1 MIDNAGLKLFI
12 NKNNLK
18 NFTTIDDYKLIKS
31 SDNHSFGTLI
41 LKTRINHIRGINE
54 LFKKI
59 NSSQK
64 VGDIFI
70 GFFESKQSRYDRIL
84 GTKKNSFFLKLHD
97 FILHRFL
104 SKIKFFKS
112 LYFFVGLGNNRVL
125 TRAEVL
131 GRLVFS
137 GYEIISDEK
146 IDGITFF
153 KVKKITKPSND
164 TNYSYGPLFKMR
176 RVGKNSKEIYVY
188 KLRTMHPFSEYLHDY
203 LLKLNGYANSGKP
216 ANDFRLTSWGRFLR
230 KYWFDEVP
238 QLINVL
244 KGQMSLVGP
253 RPVSFRYLQDI
264 PEDLRI

>member
-1 MIDNAGLKLFI
+1 M
-12 NKNNLK
+12 
-18 NFTTIDDYKLIKS
+18 
-31 SDNHSFGTLI
+31 
-41 LKTRINHIRGINE
+41 
-54 LFKKI
+54 
-59 NSSQK
+59 
-64 VGDIFI
+64 
-70 GFFESKQSRYDRIL
+70 
-84 GTKKNSFFLKLHD
+84 
-97 FILHRFL
+97 
-104 SKIKFFKS
+104 
-112 LYFFVGLGNNRVL
+112 
-125 TRAEVL
+125 
-131 GRLVFS
+131 FS

-253 RPVSFRYLQDI
+253 RPVSFRYLQDS
-264 PEDLRI
+264 PEVIRMLRINYINQAVFHHMLH

>member
-84 GTKKNSFFLKLHD
+84 GTKK
-97 FILHRFL
+97 FI
-104 SKIKFFKS
+104 FFK
-112 LYFFVGLGNNRVL
+112 
-125 TRAEVL
+125 
-131 GRLVFS
+131 
-137 GYEIISDEK
+137 
-146 IDGITFF
+146 IT
-153 KVKKITKPSND
+153 
-164 TNYSYGPLFKMR
+164 
-176 RVGKNSKEIYVY
+176 
-188 KLRTMHPFSEYLHDY
+188 
-203 LLKLNGYANSGKP
+203 
-216 ANDFRLTSWGRFLR
+216 
-230 KYWFDEVP
+230 
-238 QLINVL
+238 
-244 KGQMSLVGP
+244 
-253 RPVSFRYLQDI
+253 
-264 PEDLRI
+264 